1 MDENPADNIPTRQ
14 YTGKRPPGLTILCI
28 LTFIG
33 SGVSALSSLF
43 VAAAYDLMPEAI
55 KQSPIQDGGALLEMI
70 NSAGPLFF
78 LITGILYL
86 ASLAGAIFMYKLRK
100 PGFHLYTLAQLA
112 MMIVPLLMIKGFVL
126 PVSNLLLTG
135 SFILAYAVNIRIMR

>member
-1 MDENPADNIPTRQ
+1 MDETPTENIPTRQ
-14 YTGKRPPGLTILCI
+14 YNGKRPPGLTILCI

-33 SGVSALSSLF
+33 SGASAISSLF

-55 KQSPIQDGGALLEMI
+55 KQSPIQDSGALLEMI
-70 NSAGPLFF
+70 NSAGPSFF

-86 ASLAGAIFMYKLRK
+86 ASLAGAILMFRLNKA
-100 PGFHLYTLAQLA
+100 GFHLYTTAQLA
-112 MMIVPLLMIKGFVL
+112 MLIVPLLMIKGFVL

-135 SFILAYAVNIRIMR
+135 SFILAYAVNIRTMR